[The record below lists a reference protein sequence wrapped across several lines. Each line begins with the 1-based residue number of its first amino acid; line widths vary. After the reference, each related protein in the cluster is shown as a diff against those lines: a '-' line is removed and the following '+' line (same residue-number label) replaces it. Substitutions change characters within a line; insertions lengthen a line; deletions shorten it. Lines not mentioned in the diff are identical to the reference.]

1 MDYYH
6 EIKLGFLNYQNA
18 DLGEFLPQSVA
29 QDVKTSL
36 VCIKQ
41 NCELTNVCK
50 DALEGRFGL
59 NEAQRIVRA
68 FEDTLSE
75 DDVEDLLNAIESWAR
90 GEKPWQAL

>member
-6 EIKLGFLNYQNA
+6 EIKLGFLNRQNV

-29 QDVKTSL
+29 QDVKASL

-50 DALEGRFGL
+50 DALKFGFEQAHASTRL
-59 NEAQRIVRA
+59 AKA
-68 FEDTLSE
+68 FNDTLNKHGIQRLV
-75 DDVEDLLNAIESWAR
+75 DGVLSWTKGR
-90 GEKPWQAL
+90 G